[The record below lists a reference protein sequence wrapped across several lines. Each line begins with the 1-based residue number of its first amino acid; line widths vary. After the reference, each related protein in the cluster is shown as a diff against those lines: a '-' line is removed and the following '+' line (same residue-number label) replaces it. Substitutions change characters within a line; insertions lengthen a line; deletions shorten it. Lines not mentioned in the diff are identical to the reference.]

1 MTRTI
6 LRIVTMGHLFYRKQN
21 RDDTVSR
28 SFIVIS
34 SNRPEGM
41 SGQKGATLLTNK
53 QKPSP
58 YDDPERYDLLFE
70 SFDIDLP
77 FWLKVARD
85 AGGPVLEA
93 GCGTGRVLLRLLEAG
108 VDADGFDSSRPM
120 IGGLRAKARKTG
132 WEDRAIV
139 ADMREFSL
147 PRRYARV
154 ICAFNGF
161 AHCETTEDQIRALRC
176 FLEHLEPG
184 GALVLHMSY
193 PGPSYWT
200 EPDGVPTLEIEA
212 KIPATGRMVQM
223 WDTRTKDPVAQLQR
237 SEVEI
242 REINKA
248 GRTVASHRSVTS
260 QRWIYRYELELLF
273 RTAGYS
279 RWTIWGGFEG
289 KPLADPQDQMIA
301 WAWKD

>member
-1 MTRTI
+1 VI
-6 LRIVTMGHLFYRKQN
+6 
-21 RDDTVSR
+21 
-28 SFIVIS
+28 SFI
-34 SNRPEGM
+34 RPEET
-41 SGQKGATLLTNK
+41 SGQKGAALLTNK
-53 QKPSP
+53 KKPSP
-58 YDDPERYDLLFE
+58 YDAPELYDLLFE
-70 SFDIDLP
+70 SFDFDLA
-77 FWLKVARD
+77 FWLKVARE

-108 VDADGFDSSRPM
+108 LDADGFDLSGPM
-120 IGGLRAKARKTG
+120 IVRFRAKARKKA
-132 WEDRAIV
+132 WQKRVIE

-161 AHCETTEDQIRALRC
+161 AHCETTDDQVRALRC

-193 PGPSYWT
+193 PGPKYWT

-212 KIPATGRMVQM
+212 KNPSTGRMVQM

-242 REINKA
+242 REVDET
-248 GRTVASHRSVTS
+248 GRPAASYRSKTS
-260 QRWIYRYELELLF
+260 QRWVYRYELELLF
-273 RTAGYS
+273 RTAGFS
-279 RWTIWGGFEG
+279 RWTIWGGFDG